1 MTGPVWA
8 GYSQSMVVAVEERA
22 VAGAGRVLE
31 RDLAVAVELAR
42 EAGRVALGFYGNVE
56 RLTKTHATT
65 TGEAVTLA
73 DRAAQRKIVAGL
85 REHYPH
91 DGIIGEESDTGQGI
105 TADNLKPDGRNWVID
120 PIDGTNNFI
129 AELGNWCICI
139 GLLDAGH
146 PVLGVVYDVTRDAMY
161 AGADRLGAT
170 KNGQPCHVKPG
181 PMNAASLVMMTS
193 NLLDE
198 KGTAPPWALR
208 WLNQSEWK
216 LRMLGS
222 AALEA
227 TMVGAGIAQAAVTI
241 NGKLWDAVAPAAFT
255 LAAGGVVVHPS
266 GAPLFPFNVTGY
278 HGRKVPFL
286 ATTPDARDQVLSELA
301 KGYTARAT

>member
-1 MTGPVWA
+1 MA
-8 GYSQSMVVAVEERA
+8 VAVEERA
-22 VAGAGRVLE
+22 VANSGRVLE
-31 RDLAVAVELAR
+31 RELALAVELAR

-65 TGEAVTLA
+65 TDEAVTQA
-73 DRAAQRKIVAGL
+73 DRAAQRVIIAGL
-85 REHYPH
+85 REHYPD
-91 DGIIGEESDTGQGI
+91 DGVIGEESDTGQSI
-105 TADNLKPDGRNWVID
+105 TAENLKPHGRNWVID

-161 AGADRLGAT
+161 AGAAGLGAT
-170 KNGQPCHVKPG
+170 KNNQPCHVHPG
-181 PMNAASLVMMTS
+181 PMSAASLVMMTS

-227 TMVGAGIAQAAVTI
+227 TMVGAGIAQGAVTI
-241 NGKLWDAVAPAAFT
+241 NGKLWDCIAPAAFT
-255 LAAGGVVVHPS
+255 LAAGGVVVGPDGGS
-266 GAPLFPFNVTGY
+266 LFPYDVTAY
-278 HGRKVPFL
+278 RGRKVPFI
-286 ATTPDARDQVLSELA
+286 ATTPDAREQFLEEL
-301 KGYTARAT
+301 GR